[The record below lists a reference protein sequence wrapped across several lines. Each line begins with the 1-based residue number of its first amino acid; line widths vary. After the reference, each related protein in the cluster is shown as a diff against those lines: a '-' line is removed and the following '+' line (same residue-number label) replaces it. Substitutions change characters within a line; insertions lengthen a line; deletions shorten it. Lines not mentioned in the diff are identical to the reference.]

1 MASGTHWE
9 WRGFGTVSTRFVQAF
24 ESCPL
29 QFPNGPPHDITTDE
43 YIWAPGTRIN
53 VKLRSGGVQQGLK
66 LKRPVRA
73 DGPLELWLEDPR
85 ELYPFDQMNAA
96 VMDLLARAIGVTLEP
111 FRSGPFTRERVL
123 DALKTSTPPCIV
135 ATIRKKRQ
143 ARAFSPSVQME
154 LAEIISVA
162 FDAAR
167 ATSTGGA
174 ESRDGIEASLPRPFF
189 SVAVENSRDVGG
201 RPPEEIAAARREVES
216 ALAALRVGDEALTPM
231 NYLKA
236 IEQWHNQARANAR
249 TS

>member
-1 MASGTHWE
+1 
-9 WRGFGTVSTRFVQAF
+9 
-24 ESCPL
+24 
-29 QFPNGPPHDITTDE
+29 
-43 YIWAPGTRIN
+43 
-53 VKLRSGGVQQGLK
+53 GLK

-143 ARAFSPSVQME
+143 A
-154 LAEIISVA
+154 
-162 FDAAR
+162 
-167 ATSTGGA
+167 
-174 ESRDGIEASLPRPFF
+174 
-189 SVAVENSRDVGG
+189 
-201 RPPEEIAAARREVES
+201 
-216 ALAALRVGDEALTPM
+216 LAALRVGDEALTPM

-236 IEQWHNQARANAR
+236 IEQWHNQARADAR